1 MHLSAISGAFYKHR
15 KRCIM
20 ANLATYS
27 KAERDEIDRQ
37 LAQMT
42 DKELDQLDSDGSK
55 LLYQAKDK
63 DAYRE
68 RQREYMR
75 KYRQRIALASKLGI
89 IKAGDDE

>member
-1 MHLSAISGAFYKHR
+1 
-15 KRCIM
+15 M

-42 DKELDQLDSDGSK
+42 DKELDELDLKGGK
-55 LLYQAKDK
+55 ILYQAKDK
-63 DAYRE
+63 ETYKD